1 MAEEAERF
9 LRSAAVDQQAQQ
21 AFDSKKWLWV
31 PHEQEGFVKA
41 TVKETKGEQIEVEV
55 QNGGVSIWVF

>member
-9 LRSAAVDQQAQQ
+9 LRTAAVDHAAQQ

-31 PHEQEGFVKA
+31 PDEEQGYVKA
-41 TVKETKGEQIEVEV
+41 TVKETKGEQVVVDI
-55 QNGGVSIWVF
+55 QNGGVSSL